1 MTFKSGEGK
10 YCRESKG
17 SVMCDCYDLRQLR
30 VGAGKAALRTGL
42 GAVSSLPTEM
52 DLLGGINELWDAI

>member
-17 SVMCDCYDLRQLR
+17 SVKCGCSDLRQLR
-30 VGAGKAALRTGL
+30 VGAGKAALRAGL
-42 GAVSSLPTEM
+42 GAASSLLTEV
-52 DLLGGINELWDAI
+52 DLLGGINERWDVI

>member
-17 SVMCDCYDLRQLR
+17 SVESDCSDPRQLG
-30 VGAGKAALRTGL
+30 VGAGKAALRAGL
-42 GAVSSLPTEM
+42 GAASSLPTEK
-52 DLLGGINELWDAI
+52 DLLGGINE